1 MHSRSQSPRKPR
13 SLTRAFAFNG
23 GFFTQKTTRRILHL
37 AGYQIKA
44 GWPSPKDKV
53 VIWGNSPTA
62 HRGKQVA
69 AKQGCSLLT
78 VEDAFLRSLFPAK
91 VQGEAAMGLL
101 IDHSGVH
108 FDPSTPSDLEQLLAN
123 NPLDDG
129 AILQRAKL
137 AIERI
142 TKSHLSKYTATDL
155 DLPCP
160 EAGYV
165 LVIDQA
171 RDDAS
176 VTASNGN
183 PALFAEMLYYAQEE
197 YPNTR
202 IVIKTHPET
211 NSGLRQGYYGP
222 EHCTTDHISLLSDP
236 VSPFAL
242 LEGAIAVYTVSSQ
255 FGFEA
260 IMMSHKPRV
269 FGQPFYAGWGLSDD
283 QFPVQRR
290 QRKLTKAQLFAAAMI
305 LYPTWYDP
313 YHDRL
318 CALED
323 VIAALEART
332 RAWREDRHGWSGGHI
347 RLWKRKYFQDI
358 FGRYKKMVFQDAPQP
373 DRPHMIWAGKS
384 QPEDQHTRVEDGFI
398 RSKGLG
404 ATLVP
409 PLSLVC
415 DDLGIYYDPTKLSR
429 LEQIILS
436 APLLRPDQQRRAERI
451 RERLCA
457 TSLSK
462 YNLGG
467 VDYEL
472 PEGHKILVPGQV
484 EDDASIRT
492 GTSHVRTNL
501 DLLKAVRAANPEA
514 VIIYKPHPDVETGLR
529 IGAVVSDKAL
539 AYADLIAD
547 TGDVIALINQVDEV
561 HTMTS
566 LMGFEALVRGKE
578 VTTYGAPFY
587 AGWGLTTDLGKI
599 PARRHARIDLD
610 RLIHATLIEYPRY
623 FDPKTKQA
631 CPIEV
636 VLDRIEASDIPA
648 THWGTRILAKAQ
660 GIMAS
665 ARPFWR

>member
-1 MHSRSQSPRKPR
+1 
-13 SLTRAFAFNG
+13 
-23 GFFTQKTTRRILHL
+23 
-37 AGYQIKA
+37 
-44 GWPSPKDKV
+44 
-53 VIWGNSPTA
+53 
-62 HRGKQVA
+62 
-69 AKQGCSLLT
+69 
-78 VEDAFLRSLFPAK
+78 
-91 VQGEAAMGLL
+91 
-101 IDHSGVH
+101 
-108 FDPSTPSDLEQLLAN
+108 
-123 NPLDDG
+123 
-129 AILQRAKL
+129 
-137 AIERI
+137 
-142 TKSHLSKYTATDL
+142 
-155 DLPCP
+155 
-160 EAGYV
+160 
-165 LVIDQA
+165 
-171 RDDAS
+171 
-176 VTASNGN
+176 
-183 PALFAEMLYYAQEE
+183 
-197 YPNTR
+197 
-202 IVIKTHPET
+202 
-211 NSGLRQGYYGP
+211 
-222 EHCTTDHISLLSDP
+222 
-236 VSPFAL
+236 
-242 LEGAIAVYTVSSQ
+242 
-255 FGFEA
+255 
-260 IMMSHKPRV
+260 
-269 FGQPFYAGWGLSDD
+269 
-283 QFPVQRR
+283 
-290 QRKLTKAQLFAAAMI
+290 MI
-305 LYPTWYDP
+305 
-313 YHDRL
+313 
-318 CALED
+318 
-323 VIAALEART
+323 
-332 RAWREDRHGWSGGHI
+332 
-347 RLWKRKYFQDI
+347 
-358 FGRYKKMVFQDAPQP
+358 FQDAPQP

-384 QPEDQHTRVEDGFI
+384 NPEDQHTRVEDGFI

-529 IGAVVSDKAL
+529 IGAVASEEAL

-547 TGDVIALINQVDEV
+547 TGDAIALINQVDEV

-566 LMGFEALVRGKE
+566 LIGFEALVRSKE

-610 RLIHATLIEYPRY
+610 RLLHATLIEYPRY

-648 THWGTRILAKAQ
+648 AHWGTRILAKVQ

-665 ARPFWR
+665 AQPFWR